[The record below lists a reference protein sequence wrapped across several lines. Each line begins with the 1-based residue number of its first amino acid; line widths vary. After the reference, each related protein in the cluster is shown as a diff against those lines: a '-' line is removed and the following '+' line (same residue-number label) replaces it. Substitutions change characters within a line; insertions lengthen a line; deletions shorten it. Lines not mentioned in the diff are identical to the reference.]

1 MKSLRLKENGTLRLE
16 NAAGIVVEVTGGQVW
31 LTQERDPRDYFL
43 GAGDWLRIDRA
54 DTVVISALDKD
65 ASFSIT
71 TLKNSPRGIR
81 SLLLLAP
88 GPSPA

>member
-1 MKSLRLKENGTLRLE
+1 MKALRLKQNGTLRLE
-16 NAAGIVVEVTGGQVW
+16 KAAGIVVEVTSGQVW

-43 GAGDWLRIDRA
+43 RAGDWLRIDRA

-65 ASFSIT
+65 ASISFT
-71 TLKNSPRGIR
+71 PFTNSPRGIR

-88 GPSPA
+88 GSSLA